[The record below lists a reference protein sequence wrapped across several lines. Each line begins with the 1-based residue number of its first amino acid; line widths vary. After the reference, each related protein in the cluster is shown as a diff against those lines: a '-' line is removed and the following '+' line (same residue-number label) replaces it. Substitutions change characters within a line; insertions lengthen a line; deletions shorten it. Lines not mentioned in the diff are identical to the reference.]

1 MKLKVLKCPNCN
13 APLDNAEELD
23 VMFCKY
29 CGYKII
35 MDELSDAQ
43 IASRVKVKEMQH
55 QKEMQA
61 NKYDQEKLRWERK
74 EKSKSKEWLR
84 NSLPIILLLAIS
96 ISCFVLSE
104 IHFNS
109 EEKTSIKQEEQ
120 LQQIVEE
127 VMIDIKNEDFVSA
140 RIKAETI
147 YYTENWSDEIEKKWD
162 ATRKQLLKEIDAAEK
177 NKKKE
182 DGDDGGWFDWFD

>member
-147 YYTENWSDEIEKKWD
+147 QYTENWSDEIEKKWD

>member
-1 MKLKVLKCPNCN
+1 
-13 APLDNAEELD
+13 
-23 VMFCKY
+23 
-29 CGYKII
+29 

-177 NKKKE
+177 IKRKRMVMMV
-182 DGDDGGWFDWFD
+182 DGSIGLIKQSNDYKLNRYTIYDINLVVSGHVESVVKLVRK